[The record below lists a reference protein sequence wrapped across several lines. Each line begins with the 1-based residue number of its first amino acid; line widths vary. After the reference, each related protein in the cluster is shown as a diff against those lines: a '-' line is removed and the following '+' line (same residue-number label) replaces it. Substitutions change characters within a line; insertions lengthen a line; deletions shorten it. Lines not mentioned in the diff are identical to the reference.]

1 MKILISY
8 PSFDVRVSLL
18 LRLLFPPSP
27 GVISFVVILIVVVI
41 ILVSVV
47 SLRFKCNHS
56 KDSEGICLG
65 ESEFH

>member
-1 MKILISY
+1 MS
-8 PSFDVRVSLL
+8 VSLL
-18 LRLLFPPSP
+18 LRQSFPPSP

-65 ESEFH
+65 ESVLP